1 MVFKNSFD
9 NMTPEETALL
19 EKYFCGYN
27 YEASSHTFIANYI
40 WKDTHHITWE
50 IIGKYLCLL
59 GMGTLETE
67 EKEYF
72 MSFPLT
78 RWGSYDLE
86 ELRYTIDTARARFA
100 EEGIPFEISMIPES
114 LAPLLTE
121 LYGDEVVISHDRDD
135 DDYIYLREDLAE
147 LKGRKYHQK
156 KNHLNYFLR
165 TYDWSYEEITPDN
178 LEEVREFLV
187 RINGDKLEE
196 LPEEWRTILQLE
208 SQAIQLLLEFV
219 GTGQLFTGLIR
230 VDGKVEAVSIGE
242 YSCPI
247 SKEAVFWSMWK
258 RPIRQSGGSI
268 RPSIKNSAAICRITS
283 FMSTGKRIW
292 EWRICGRPSSPISRS
307 VWQKSTLQSGNREF
321 EPFVNLFIIGQGVA
335 FF

>member
-165 TYDWSYEEITPDN
+165 TYEWSYEEITPDN

-247 SKEAVFWSMWK
+247 SKEAVLVHVEK
-258 RPIRQSGGSI
+258 ANPEIRGLYQ
-268 RPSIKNSAAICRITS
+268 AINKEFCRHLPEHVIY
-283 FMSTGKRIW
+283 
-292 EWRICGRPSSPISRS
+292 
-307 VWQKSTLQSGNREF
+307 VNRE
-321 EPFVNLFIIGQGVA
+321 EDMGMENLRQTKLSYKPVRLAEKYSAVWKQGI
-335 FF
+335 

>member
-1 MVFKNSFD
+1 MFFKNSFD
-9 NMTPEETALL
+9 NMTPEDKKLL
-19 EKYFCGYN
+19 EKYFCGYD

-50 IIGKYLCLL
+50 IIGEYLCLL

-78 RWGSYDLE
+78 RRGSYDLE
-86 ELRYTIDTARARFA
+86 ELRYTIDTAREKFREA
-100 EEGIPFEISMIPES
+100 GLPFEMSMIPQS
-114 LAPLLTE
+114 LVPLLTE
-121 LYGDEVVISHDRDD
+121 IYGDSVEITHDRDD

-156 KNHLNYFLR
+156 KNHLNYFLK
-165 TYDWSYEEITPDN
+165 TYNWTYEEITPEN

-187 RINGDKLEE
+187 RANGEKLEE
-196 LPEEWRTILQLE
+196 LAEEWRTILQLE
-208 SQAIQLLLEFV
+208 SQAIEVLLGFV
-219 GTGQLFTGLIR
+219 GREELFTGLIR

-247 SKEAVFWSMWK
+247 SKEAVLVHVEK
-258 RPIRQSGGSI
+258 ANPEIRGLYQ
-268 RPSIKNSAAICRITS
+268 AI
-283 FMSTGKRIW
+283 
-292 EWRICGRPSSPISRS
+292 
-307 VWQKSTLQSGNREF
+307 NREF
-321 EPFVNLFIIGQGVA
+321 CRHLPEHVIYVNREEDMGMENLRQTKLSYKPVRMA
-335 FF
+335 EKYSAVWK

>member
-1 MVFKNSFD
+1 MFFKNSFD
-9 NMTPEETALL
+9 NLTPEDKKLL

-50 IIGKYLCLL
+50 IIGEYLCLL

-78 RWGSYDLE
+78 RKGSYDPDA
-86 ELRYTIDTARARFA
+86 LRWTIDTARAKFA
-100 EEGIPFEISMIPES
+100 EAGVPFEISMIPES

-121 LYGDEVVISHDRDD
+121 IYGDDVILTHDRDD
-135 DDYIYLREDLAE
+135 DDYIYLREELAE

-165 TYDWSYEEITPDN
+165 TYDWSYEEITPEN
-178 LEEVREFLV
+178 LDEVREFLV
-187 RINGDKLEE
+187 RVNGDKLEE
-196 LPEEWRTILQLE
+196 LPEEWRTILRLE
-208 SQAIQLLLEFV
+208 SQAIDVLLGFV
-219 GTGQLFTGLIR
+219 GTEELFTGLIR

-247 SKEAVFWSMWK
+247 SKEAVLVHVEK
-258 RPIRQSGGSI
+258 ANPEIRGLYQ
-268 RPSIKNSAAICRITS
+268 AINKEFCRHLPDHVIY
-283 FMSTGKRIW
+283 
-292 EWRICGRPSSPISRS
+292 
-307 VWQKSTLQSGNREF
+307 VNRE
-321 EPFVNLFIIGQGVA
+321 EDMGMENLRQTKLSYKPVRLA
-335 FF
+335 EKYSAVWKTTV

>member
-1 MVFKNSFD
+1 MFFENSFD
-9 NMTPEETALL
+9 NLTPEDKKLL

-50 IIGKYLCLL
+50 IIGEYLCLL

-78 RWGSYDLE
+78 RNGSYDLDA
-86 ELRYTIDTARARFA
+86 LRWTIDTARAKFTEA
-100 EEGIPFEISMIPES
+100 GVPFEISMIPES

-121 LYGDEVVISHDRDD
+121 IYGDDVILTHDRDD
-135 DDYIYLREDLAE
+135 DDYIYLREELAE

-165 TYDWSYEEITPDN
+165 TYDWSYEEITPEN

-208 SQAIQLLLEFV
+208 SQAIDVLLGFV
-219 GTGQLFTGLIR
+219 GTEELFTGLIR

-247 SKEAVFWSMWK
+247 SKEAVLVHVEK
-258 RPIRQSGGSI
+258 ANPEIRGLYQ
-268 RPSIKNSAAICRITS
+268 AINKEFCRHLPDHVIY
-283 FMSTGKRIW
+283 
-292 EWRICGRPSSPISRS
+292 
-307 VWQKSTLQSGNREF
+307 VNRE
-321 EPFVNLFIIGQGVA
+321 EDMGMENLRQTKLSYKPVRLAEKYSAVWKMTI
-335 FF
+335 

>member
-1 MVFKNSFD
+1 MFFKNSFD
-9 NMTPEETALL
+9 NLTPEDKKLL

-50 IIGKYLCLL
+50 IIGEYLCLL

-78 RWGSYDLE
+78 RKGSYDLE
-86 ELRYTIDTARARFA
+86 ALRWTIDTARAKFA
-100 EEGIPFEISMIPES
+100 EAGVPFEISMIPEA

-121 LYGDEVVISHDRDD
+121 IYGDDVILTHDRDD
-135 DDYIYLREDLAE
+135 DDYIYLREELAE

-165 TYDWSYEEITPDN
+165 TYDWSYEKITPEN

-187 RINGDKLEE
+187 RINEDKLEE
-196 LPEEWRTILQLE
+196 LPEKWRTILQLE
-208 SQAIQLLLEFV
+208 SQAIDVLLGFV
-219 GTGQLFTGLIR
+219 GTEELFTGLIR

-247 SKEAVFWSMWK
+247 SKEAVLVHVEK
-258 RPIRQSGGSI
+258 ANPEIRGLYQ
-268 RPSIKNSAAICRITS
+268 AI
-283 FMSTGKRIW
+283 
-292 EWRICGRPSSPISRS
+292 
-307 VWQKSTLQSGNREF
+307 NREF
-321 EPFVNLFIIGQGVA
+321 CRHLPDHVIYVNREEDMGMENLRQTKLSYKPVRLA
-335 FF
+335 EKYSAVWKATN